1 MCFSK
6 TSTQDL
12 KLAKNDIVMP
22 SKPAA
27 SLVLHSSV
35 NHMLAR
41 SSATVLGLIEPEG
54 SKDELGIT
62 RRLAE
67 LGFLPGEK
75 VTVLRRG
82 PGGREPLA
90 VQIGDTVFALRSIEA
105 QCIKVDSRAMAEA
118 A

>member
-1 MCFSK
+1 
-6 TSTQDL
+6 
-12 KLAKNDIVMP
+12 
-22 SKPAA
+22 
-27 SLVLHSSV
+27 
-35 NHMLAR
+35 MLAR
-41 SSATVLGLIEPEG
+41 SSAVVLGLIEPAG
-54 SKDELGIT
+54 TQDDLGIT

-105 QCIKVDSRAMAEA
+105 DCIKVDSRAMAEA

>member
-1 MCFSK
+1 
-6 TSTQDL
+6 
-12 KLAKNDIVMP
+12 MP
-22 SKPAA
+22 SKSTS
-27 SLVLHSSV
+27 SLQLHSSV

-41 SSATVLGLIEPEG
+41 SSAVVLGLIEPAG
-54 SKDELGIT
+54 TQDDLGIT

-82 PGGREPLA
+82 PGRREPLA

-105 QCIKVDSRAMAEA
+105 DCIKVDSRVMAEA

>member
-1 MCFSK
+1 
-6 TSTQDL
+6 
-12 KLAKNDIVMP
+12 MP
-22 SKPAA
+22 SKPAS
-27 SLVLHSSV
+27 SLELPSSV

-41 SSATVLGLIEPEG
+41 SSAVVLGLSQPVG
-54 SKDELGIT
+54 TKDELGIT

-82 PGGREPLA
+82 PGGCEPLA

-105 QCIKVDSRAMAEA
+105 QCIQVDSRALAEA
-118 A
+118 T

>member
-1 MCFSK
+1 
-6 TSTQDL
+6 
-12 KLAKNDIVMP
+12 
-22 SKPAA
+22 
-27 SLVLHSSV
+27 
-35 NHMLAR
+35 
-41 SSATVLGLIEPEG
+41 
-54 SKDELGIT
+54 
-62 RRLAE
+62 LAE

-105 QCIKVDSRAMAEA
+105 HCIQVDSLALAEA

>member
-1 MCFSK
+1 M
-6 TSTQDL
+6 Q
-12 KLAKNDIVMP
+12 
-22 SKPAA
+22 
-27 SLVLHSSV
+27 
-35 NHMLAR
+35 AR
-41 SSATVLGLIEPEG
+41 SSAVVLGLTVPAG
-54 SKDELGIT
+54 AKDNLGIT

-105 QCIKVDSRAMAEA
+105 QYIQVDTRAMAEA